1 MNKRKCD
8 VVAEAERTGLRVAQ
22 LQAEARAAVG
32 LSRSHSAEPG
42 QLDRCKEFTS
52 PCTVDP
58 LSGGGRQGKL
68 ADTCKAAPMAD
79 SNEVEAQ
86 YIANS
91 KIPTSGWFQPC
102 RTCRQWTAS
111 TLTVQECEVSICK
124 RCQLCLVRRYSV
136 KRTRSMDTTSVDT
149 AARELDES
157 PDSVRSSPR
166 CCA

>member
-91 KIPTSGWFQPC
+91 KIPTLGGFNPAERVGNGQHPHSPC
-102 RTCRQWTAS
+102 RNA
-111 TLTVQECEVSICK
+111 
-124 RCQLCLVRRYSV
+124 RCQSAKGASCVLYVA
-136 KRTRSMDTTSVDT
+136 T
-149 AARELDES
+149 
-157 PDSVRSSPR
+157 P
-166 CCA
+166 